1 MGGETIQSFVY
12 THHILILCVFILIYV
27 PFSFLNHFYTFFVD
41 THRSELYVLR
51 CVGGSKSLVVQ
62 YLSPPLSLMLLLY
75 MHTHTH
81 THTHT
86 LLLFFHT
93 TDGTAAILGVFI
105 LAKLLPQTVYA
116 RAAHGAKTCVGMDC
130 FFYTHLA
137 LVGVEALGAAFACL
151 LVYRSRKLFA
161 QRRRMRL
168 SGH

>member
-1 MGGETIQSFVY
+1 M
-12 THHILILCVFILIYV
+12 
-27 PFSFLNHFYTFFVD
+27 FYGALVAPSLSWCNISLPPS
-41 THRSELYVLR
+41 RS
-51 CVGGSKSLVVQ
+51 CCCCTCT
-62 YLSPPLSLMLLLY
+62 
-75 MHTHTH
+75 HTHTH

-161 QRRRMRL
+161 QRGRMRL

>member
-1 MGGETIQSFVY
+1 MCVY
-12 THHILILCVFILIYV
+12 FNLCTLLLSE
-27 PFSFLNHFYTFFVD
+27 SFLHLFFVD
-41 THRSELYVLR
+41 TQERIICFTVRWWLQVSR
-51 CVGGSKSLVVQ
+51 GAIS
-62 YLSPPLSLMLLLY
+62 LSPPLAHAVAVHA
-75 MHTHTH
+75 HTHTH

-116 RAAHGAKTCVGMDC
+116 RAAHGAKTCVGIDC